1 MLQRMRLWLEQT
13 HGAQFELVRHFLS
26 QQLAYDF
33 ISSDQVRRLV
43 ITVLAALG
51 CVGPL
56 IIRLYLPKYAQLE
69 GLPSPDLYD
78 AAVHADRLFF
88 ISLSMI
94 TVGLISAFQWQNLF
108 PTRQDYLTLKPLP
121 LRLRQVFAARFVAVF
136 VIFGAVVID

>member
-1 MLQRMRLWLEQT
+1 MLQRMRLWQRET

-26 QQLAYDF
+26 QQLAYEF

-43 ITVLAALG
+43 ITTLTALA

-56 IIRLYLPKYAQLE
+56 IIRLYLPKYAQLQ
-69 GLPSPDLYD
+69 GLPSPDLYQ

-94 TVGLISAFQWQNLF
+94 TVGLVCAFQW
-108 PTRQDYLTLKPLP
+108 
-121 LRLRQVFAARFVAVF
+121 
-136 VIFGAVVID
+136 